1 MQSVP
6 DKVFIS
12 VVPVVDVGWLDG
24 DTVGAF
30 VDFDVVGIGVVVWS
44 P

>member
-6 DKVFIS
+6 DKVFLS
-12 VVPVVDVGWLDG
+12 VVLVVDVGWLDG

>member
-6 DKVFIS
+6 DKVFLS
-12 VVPVVDVGWLDG
+12 VVPVVDG
-24 DTVGAF
+24 DTVVVF
-30 VDFDVVGIGVVVWS
+30 VDFDVVGFGVVVWS

>member
-6 DKVFIS
+6 DKVFLS
-12 VVPVVDVGWLDG
+12 VVPVVDVGCLDG
-24 DTVGAF
+24 DTVVAF